1 MDMITTVFVVFM
13 VSVMVVLG
21 LISLK
26 AEPVEKDGKVRRKI
40 KDRLAGYRPL
50 ILFVTFAVTLT
61 AWIQADIG
69 VLKISALIGRDFLI
83 TSLWISVRVVSAILT
98 TLFLLAIYGFARRIK
113 LIYILCRYTPKRY
126 IYKKDA
132 DGLKFIRKKV
142 TRNR

>member
-1 MDMITTVFVVFM
+1 MDMITMCFIVIPVFSVFI
-13 VSVMVVLG
+13 LG

-50 ILFVTFAVTLT
+50 VSFIVFLIALT

-83 TSLWISVRVVSAILT
+83 TSLWISVE
-98 TLFLLAIYGFARRIK
+98 
-113 LIYILCRYTPKRY
+113 
-126 IYKKDA
+126 
-132 DGLKFIRKKV
+132 
-142 TRNR
+142 

>member
-1 MDMITTVFVVFM
+1 MITTVFVVFM